1 MIRPLI
7 KNIFTGYISCKSHS
21 TDCCSLL
28 PQSSSRESRSSAS
41 RGTRNRS
48 FDVSKTNHMWSVSY
62 SQNVSARS
70 VPRASPVLFAS
81 PCPHC
86 CGYKKPLGI
95 KSLIAERCLKFSFLA
110 QRLRA
115 SKAKTLL
122 SDIIIFLTQAD
133 FCSWK
138 TKTNWK
144 PNKSL
149 FDKGWLF
156 WSAQQK
162 GWFTW
167 PWNKH

>member
-1 MIRPLI
+1 MTLSLCFVDLINQLLTTIRPLI

-110 QRLRA
+110 QRPRA
-115 SKAKTLL
+115 SKAKTSTIRHYYFSNPGGFLL
-122 SDIIIFLTQAD
+122 L
-133 FCSWK
+133 K
-138 TKTNWK
+138 
-144 PNKSL
+144 NK
-149 FDKGWLF
+149 D
-156 WSAQQK
+156 
-162 GWFTW
+162 
-167 PWNKH
+167 